1 MSRRVIDDP
10 GLPHGNL
17 LSGSS
22 SFFLPIP
29 PKMVFNFFS
38 SNRSRTEVSI
48 FVLWLFQSFLFVI
61 SGARVSNL
69 NVEDYLQNYKTFSLN
84 PYIWWSTVGLAK
96 GNACDPTHDTPL
108 QREPRSGVTV
118 FKILVSTSIEESLLF
133 VIIKL
138 WLNFEKLHNR
148 QKLLVQESWSDPVA
162 SHIVFGLVENEAMNW
177 IITRGDLGY
186 IPVIRWGFTV
196 FTLDVYRAPV
206 KLLAYLIKTN
216 AKK

>member
-1 MSRRVIDDP
+1 MVRALFSYQFHLKWCLISSAVTDHERRYVYLYYDCFRVFCLSLVVHESQISMSKIIYKIIRHSVWIHIFDDQQ
-10 GLPHGNL
+10 
-17 LSGSS
+17 
-22 SFFLPIP
+22 
-29 PKMVFNFFS
+29 
-38 SNRSRTEVSI
+38 
-48 FVLWLFQSFLFVI
+48 WDLF
-61 SGARVSNL
+61 
-69 NVEDYLQNYKTFSLN
+69 
-84 PYIWWSTVGLAK
+84 AK
-96 GNACDPTHDTPL
+96 GNAYDPIHDTPL
-108 QREPRSGVTV
+108 HREPRSGVTV

-162 SHIVFGLVENEAMNW
+162 SHMVFGLVENEAMNW

-186 IPVIRWGFTV
+186 IHVIRWGFTV
-196 FTLDVYRAPV
+196 FPLDVYPAPV